1 MLRTTEA
8 AGMCTAANDND
19 DDDLAPAKGIGLAVL
34 IGLAMWLGFG
44 AFLLGVLAS

>member
-8 AGMCTAANDND
+8 AGMCTAANDN
-19 DDDLAPAKGIGLAVL
+19 DDLAPAKGIGLAVL